1 MATRRPYA
9 ETRAFARTVAE
20 RLQRET
26 PEHVSAS
33 TRPADRA
40 GRVFVDWLQNHP
52 RRSTIA
58 PYSLRALRDRPGVS
72 APVTWDEVA
81 AGAPLRFT
89 PEAVL
94 ERVER
99 DGDLFAAALPAGG

>member
-1 MATRRPYA
+1 M
-9 ETRAFARTVAE
+9 
-20 RLQRET
+20 
-26 PEHVSAS
+26 SAS

-58 PYSLRALRDRPGVS
+58 PYSLRARRDGPGVS

-81 AGAPLRFT
+81 SGEPLRFT
-89 PEAVL
+89 PQQVL
-94 ERVER
+94 ERIDR
-99 DGDLFAAALPAGG
+99 HGDLFAGALPGRR